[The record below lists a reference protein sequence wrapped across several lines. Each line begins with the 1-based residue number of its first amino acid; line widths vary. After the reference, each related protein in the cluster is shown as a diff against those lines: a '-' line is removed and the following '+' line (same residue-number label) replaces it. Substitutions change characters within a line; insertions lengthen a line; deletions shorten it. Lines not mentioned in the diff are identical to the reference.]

1 VLSGRRAGATGNRAV
16 PGAVAFEKPARL
28 NSVARAISPRRAV
41 DGAFQVRYN
50 TDLAVE
56 EYISREAWW
65 NASPPACPFHRQGS
79 CQLRP
84 HGSYARKIPEG
95 VRVRRFRC
103 PQSGQT
109 VSLLPNCLAAHLAGT
124 LAEVE
129 HVVREAVRPGFPRGG
144 WKRLHPSS
152 YLGTAGGRRWV
163 GRRIERVQCCLTLL
177 TTLLPDRYGLLEP
190 TVEAFGTALGTAA
203 VLVKLRAVAATELAV
218 LPAPVGFSRR
228 MAAVKPAFQPAQHAT
243 GRSPP
248 ARPA

>member
-1 VLSGRRAGATGNRAV
+1 MSAVGVRQGTGPFAD
-16 PGAVAFEKPARL
+16 AVASERSTRW
-28 NSVARAISPRRAV
+28 NSVARAIITRRAV

-50 TDLAVE
+50 TDLTVGD
-56 EYISREAWW
+56 YISRQAWW
-65 NASPPACPFHRQGS
+65 DASPPACPFHRQGS

-84 HGSYARKIPEG
+84 HGSYARKVPAG

-103 PQSGQT
+103 SQSGQT
-109 VSLLPNCLAAHLAGT
+109 VSLLPDCLAARLPGT

-129 HVVREAVRPGFPRGG
+129 RVVREAVRPGFPRGG

-163 GRRIERVQCCLTLL
+163 RRRVERVRLCLALL
-177 TTLLPDRYGLLEP
+177 TTLLPDRYGRLEP
-190 TVEAFGTALGTAA
+190 TVETFGTALGTTA
-203 VLVKLRAVAATELAV
+203 VLVTLRSVAAAELAL

-228 MAAVKPAFQPAQHAT
+228 MAVVKPAPQRVQHAT

-248 ARPA
+248 APPA

>member
-1 VLSGRRAGATGNRAV
+1 M
-16 PGAVAFEKPARL
+16 
-28 NSVARAISPRRAV
+28 

-56 EYISREAWW
+56 EYISRKAWRD
-65 NASPPACPFHRQGS
+65 ASAPACPFHRQGG

-84 HGSYARKIPEG
+84 HGSYARKLPEG

-109 VSLLPNCLAAHLAGT
+109 VSLLPDCLAAHLPGT

-129 HVVREAVRPGFPRGG
+129 QVVRAAGRPGLPRGG

-163 GRRIERVQCCLTLL
+163 ARRVERVRLCLTLL
-177 TTLLPDRYGLLEP
+177 TTLLPESCGRLEP
-190 TVEAFGTALGTAA
+190 TLEAFESALGTAA
-203 VLVKLRAVAATELAV
+203 VLVRLRAVAAAELAA
-218 LPAPVGFSRR
+218 LPAPLGFSRR
-228 MAAVKPAFQPAQHAT
+228 MAVIQAASQPAQHAM

-248 ARPA
+248 AALV

>member
-1 VLSGRRAGATGNRAV
+1 MNG
-16 PGAVAFEKPARL
+16 
-28 NSVARAISPRRAV
+28 VARAIAPRRAV

-50 TDLAVE
+50 TDLTVE

-65 NASPPACPFHRQGS
+65 DASPPGCPFHRQGS

-84 HGSYARKIPEG
+84 HGSYVRKVPVG

-109 VSLLPNCLAAHLAGT
+109 VSLLPDCLAARLCGT
-124 LAEVE
+124 LAEIE
-129 HVVREAVRPGFPRGG
+129 HVLREAIRPDSPRGG
-144 WKRLHPSS
+144 WKRLHPSR

-163 GRRIERVQCCLTLL
+163 GRRVERVRLCLTLL
-177 TTLLPDRYGLLEP
+177 TTLLPDRCGRLEP
-190 TVEAFGTALGTAA
+190 TVEVFGTALGTAA
-203 VLVKLRAVAATELAV
+203 VLVTLRSAAAAELAV

>member
-1 VLSGRRAGATGNRAV
+1 M
-16 PGAVAFEKPARL
+16 
-28 NSVARAISPRRAV
+28 SPRRAV

-50 TDLAVE
+50 TDLTVE
-56 EYISREAWW
+56 DYISRKAWQD
-65 NASPPACPFHRQGS
+65 ASPPACPFHPQGG

-103 PQSGQT
+103 PQGGQT
-109 VSLLPNCLAAHLAGT
+109 VSLLPDCLAAHLSGT

-129 HVVREAVRPGFPRGG
+129 QVVREAAQPGFPRGG
-144 WKRLHPSS
+144 WKQLHPST

-163 GRRIERVQCCLTLL
+163 ARRVARVQQCLALL
-177 TTLLPDRYGLLEP
+177 TTLLPESCGRLEP
-190 TVEAFGTALGTAA
+190 TVEAFGTALGTAT
-203 VLVKLRAVAATELAV
+203 VLVTLRAVATPELAV

-228 MAAVKPAFQPAQHAT
+228 MAAVKPASQPVQHAM

-248 ARPA
+248 APPA